1 MPCERHTQ
9 WVYSALAKREGG
21 EGGGEI
27 VLQNAHNEEDLN
39 YSFK

>member
-9 WVYSALAKREGG
+9 WVYPALAKREGG
-21 EGGGEI
+21 AGGEI